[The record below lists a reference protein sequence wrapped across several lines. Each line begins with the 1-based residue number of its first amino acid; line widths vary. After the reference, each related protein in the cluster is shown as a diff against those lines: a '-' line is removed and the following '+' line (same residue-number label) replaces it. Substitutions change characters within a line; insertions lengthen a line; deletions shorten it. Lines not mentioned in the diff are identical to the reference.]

1 MGERSGSA
9 PRVLVVT
16 TSDQAAA
23 GLREDESG
31 RLVAE
36 RLAALGWRVERRV
49 VADDEERIADLL
61 RAAADRYELVVT
73 TGGTGLTPRDVT
85 PQATLAVVDYL
96 VPGLAELMRLE
107 GLRRTPFAA
116 LSRGVAGVRG
126 RCLIV
131 NLPGSPTGAGESLAA
146 ILPVLP
152 HALETLAG
160 PFDHGRRRPA
170 GLEGVAGGPGTDA
183 PDHGPTSAGDPNPG
197 GSPDAAVGA
206 SSGDLGRATAGDEPS
221 R

>member
-1 MGERSGSA
+1 MTAEHGGPA

-23 GLREDESG
+23 GHRADESG
-31 RLVAE
+31 ALVAE
-36 RLAALGWRVERRV
+36 RLARLGWPVERRV
-49 VADDEERIADLL
+49 VADDAPLIAELL
-61 RAAADRYELVVT
+61 RSAAERYDLILT

-85 PQATLAVVDYL
+85 PQATLAVVDYV
-96 VPGLAELMRLE
+96 VPGLGELMRLE

-116 LSRGVAGVRG
+116 LSRSLAGVRG

-131 NLPGSPTGAGESLAA
+131 NLPGSPKGAGESLEA

-170 GLEGVAGGPGTDA
+170 TIA
-183 PDHGPTSAGDPNPG
+183 
-197 GSPDAAVGA
+197 SPPQEET
-206 SSGDLGRATAGDEPS
+206 R
-221 R
+221 

>member
-1 MGERSGSA
+1 MSAAGEERGERSPMAGDRVGSA

-23 GLREDESG
+23 GLRADESG
-31 RLVAE
+31 DLVAE
-36 RLAALGWRVERRV
+36 RLAELGWPVERRV
-49 VADDEERIADLL
+49 LADDEPAIAALL
-61 RAAADRYELVVT
+61 RDAAERYDLVLT

-85 PQATLAVVDYL
+85 PQATLAVVDYV
-96 VPGLAELMRLE
+96 VPGLGELMRLE
-107 GLRRTPFAA
+107 GIRRTPFAA
-116 LSRGVAGVRG
+116 LSRGLAGVRG

-131 NLPGSPTGAGESLAA
+131 NLPGSPKGAGESLEA

-170 GLEGVAGGPGTDA
+170 TIA
-183 PDHGPTSAGDPNPG
+183 
-197 GSPDAAVGA
+197 
-206 SSGDLGRATAGDEPS
+206 EPS
-221 R
+221 PEEGRQ

>member
-1 MGERSGSA
+1 MAEGGA

-23 GLREDESG
+23 GLRADESG

-36 RLAALGWRVERRV
+36 RLATLGWAVERAV
-49 VADDEERIADLL
+49 VADDEAAIADLL
-61 RAAADRYELVVT
+61 REAAERHELVVT

-85 PQATLAVVDYL
+85 PQATLAVVDYV
-96 VPGLAELMRLE
+96 VPGLGELMRLE
-107 GLRRTPFAA
+107 GLRQTPFAA
-116 LSRGVAGVRG
+116 LSRALAGVRG

-131 NLPGSPTGAGESLAA
+131 NLPGSPKGAIESLEAV
-146 ILPVLP
+146 LPVLP

-170 GLEGVAGGPGTDA
+170 HIRVPATEADSTGPGQAGERAGEAARGRDA
-183 PDHGPTSAGDPNPG
+183 EE
-197 GSPDAAVGA
+197 
-206 SSGDLGRATAGDEPS
+206 TA

>member
-1 MGERSGSA
+1 MGEVPNPA
-9 PRVLVVT
+9 TPRVLVVT

-23 GLREDESG
+23 GLRPDESG
-31 RLVAE
+31 ELVAR
-36 RLAALGWRVERRV
+36 RLAELGWAVERRV
-49 VADDEERIADLL
+49 VADDEAVIADLL
-61 RAAADRYELVVT
+61 RGATDRFDLVVT

-85 PQATLAVVDYL
+85 PQATLAVVDYV
-96 VPGLAELMRLE
+96 VPGLAELIRLE

-126 RCLIV
+126 RSLIV
-131 NLPGSPTGAGESLAA
+131 NLPGSPKGAGESLEA

-160 PFDHGRRRPA
+160 PFDHGRRAPATLASEA
-170 GLEGVAGGPGTDA
+170 GLAGAARTSPEGEAGG
-183 PDHGPTSAGDPNPG
+183 
-197 GSPDAAVGA
+197 
-206 SSGDLGRATAGDEPS
+206 GR

>member
-1 MGERSGSA
+1 MSEGGTT
-9 PRVLVVT
+9 RVLVVT
-16 TSDQAAA
+16 SSDQAAA
-23 GLREDESG
+23 GLRADESG

-36 RLAALGWRVERRV
+36 RLAALGWHVERRV
-49 VADDEERIADLL
+49 VADDEAAIADLL
-61 RAAADRYELVVT
+61 REAAERYDLVVT

-85 PQATLAVVDYL
+85 PQATLAVVDYV
-96 VPGLAELMRLE
+96 VPGLGELMRLE

-116 LSRGVAGVRG
+116 LSRALAGVRG

-131 NLPGSPTGAGESLAA
+131 NLPGSPKGASESLEA

-170 GLEGVAGGPGTDA
+170 RVDPGRGEA
-183 PDHGPTSAGDPNPG
+183 GPTELGGVRERAGT
-197 GSPDAAVGA
+197 GSRGQTGEEAA
-206 SSGDLGRATAGDEPS
+206 R
-221 R
+221 